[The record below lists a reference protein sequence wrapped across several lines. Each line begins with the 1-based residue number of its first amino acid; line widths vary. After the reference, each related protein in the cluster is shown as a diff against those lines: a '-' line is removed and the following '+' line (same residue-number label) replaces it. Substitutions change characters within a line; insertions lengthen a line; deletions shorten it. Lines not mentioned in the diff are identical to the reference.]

1 MDSRFSSAFIANL
14 KKWIALNNELK
25 RQNKIATDI
34 RNKKN
39 ELEKILLKHVSTNGL
54 ENTQINVGEMK
65 LVPNKTYQMPP
76 LNEAL
81 IREVLYSILKN
92 DSNVTAII
100 NKINE
105 KRNRERREV
114 FALKM
119 LKKRRLSS
127 KKK

>member
-1 MDSRFSSAFIANL
+1 
-14 KKWIALNNELK
+14 
-25 RQNKIATDI
+25 
-34 RNKKN
+34 
-39 ELEKILLKHVSTNGL
+39 
-54 ENTQINVGEMK
+54 MK
-65 LVPNKTYQMPP
+65 YSIPDLTYQMPP

-92 DSNVTAII
+92 DSNVSAII

-127 KKK
+127 KKIICYNVWIDLDIKKTATL

>member
-1 MDSRFSSAFIANL
+1 MDSRFSSTFIANL

-39 ELEKILLKHVSTNGL
+39 ELEKVLLKHVSTNGL

-92 DSNVTAII
+92 DSNVSAII

>member
-1 MDSRFSSAFIANL
+1 MDSRFSSTFIANL

-39 ELEKILLKHVSTNGL
+39 ELEKILLKHVSSNGL

-81 IREVLYSILKN
+81 IREVLYAILKN
-92 DSNVTAII
+92 DSNVSAII

>member
-54 ENTQINVGEMK
+54 ENTQINIGEMK

-92 DSNVTAII
+92 ESNVSAII

-114 FALKM
+114 LALKM

>member
-1 MDSRFSSAFIANL
+1 
-14 KKWIALNNELK
+14 
-25 RQNKIATDI
+25 
-34 RNKKN
+34 
-39 ELEKILLKHVSTNGL
+39 
-54 ENTQINVGEMK
+54 MK

>member
-1 MDSRFSSAFIANL
+1 MDSRFSSTFIANL

-39 ELEKILLKHVSTNGL
+39 ELEKILLKHVSSNGL

-81 IREVLYSILKN
+81 IREVLYAILKN
-92 DSNVTAII
+92 DSNVSAII
-100 NKINE
+100 SKINE

>member
-1 MDSRFSSAFIANL
+1 
-14 KKWIALNNELK
+14 
-25 RQNKIATDI
+25 
-34 RNKKN
+34 
-39 ELEKILLKHVSTNGL
+39 
-54 ENTQINVGEMK
+54 
-65 LVPNKTYQMPP
+65 MPP

-92 DSNVTAII
+92 DSNVSAII

-127 KKK
+127 KKIICYNVWID

>member
-39 ELEKILLKHVSTNGL
+39 ELEKTLLKHVSTNGL

-81 IREVLYSILKN
+81 IREVLYAILKN
-92 DSNVTAII
+92 DSNVSAII

>member
-92 DSNVTAII
+92 ESNVSAII

-114 FALKM
+114 LALKM

>member
-1 MDSRFSSAFIANL
+1 MDSRFSSTFIANL

-92 DSNVTAII
+92 ESNVSAII

-114 FALKM
+114 LALKM

>member
-92 DSNVTAII
+92 DSNVSAII